1 MNKAIPFDPNLILAL
16 VASNTSGSNDE
27 QLRDIYGDLR
37 QRVRDT
43 NGDPYPRFEELWCSE
58 LIAESMAIRALAKS
72 SQLFSEGKA
81 MAALETLEGIA
92 FLDKSP
98 WTAEV
103 LNNLAVLNYELGN
116 KPEAM
121 KLINLASQ
129 LAPKDIL
136 IKGNTKFLSSEEVAT
151 QGNSGIRHE
160 FDNIAPTAAN
170 STCVDAPDEID
181 VSNDDTS
188 EETLK
193 YFFSLDQLQAPG
205 PYPPGIDARRR
216 EDYLSDEDFENV
228 FEMSIEAFKE
238 IPKWRQIQLKKLA
251 KLF

>member
-1 MNKAIPFDPNLILAL
+1 M
-16 VASNTSGSNDE
+16 
-27 QLRDIYGDLR
+27 
-37 QRVRDT
+37 
-43 NGDPYPRFEELWCSE
+43 
-58 LIAESMAIRALAKS
+58 
-72 SQLFSEGKA
+72 
-81 MAALETLEGIA
+81 ETLEGIA

-136 IKGNTKFLSSEEVAT
+136 IKGNTKFLSSNEVAT
-151 QGNSGIRHE
+151 QGDAGIRHE
-160 FDNIAPTAAN
+160 FDNSAPTAASN
-170 STCVDAPDEID
+170 SCLDAPDEID
-181 VSNDDTS
+181 VSNDDTNA
-188 EETLK
+188 EIQEK

-228 FEMSIEAFKE
+228 FEMSKEAFEE